1 MWLLAPSSVSTN
13 EILQE
18 SKLGE
23 QNLPVPF
30 LLAAQKV
37 TFLLTTLLIKWVAF
51 SKELKWASLQLSQ
64 VARPW

>member
-1 MWLLAPSSVSTN
+1 MWLLAPSSMSSN

-51 SKELKWASLQLSQ
+51 SKELK
-64 VARPW
+64 

>member
-1 MWLLAPSSVSTN
+1 MWQLGSTSVSTN

-18 SKLGE
+18 LKLTE

-37 TFLLTTLLIKWVAF
+37 TFLLANLLIKQVAF
-51 SKELKWASLQLSQ
+51 SKELK
-64 VARPW
+64 